1 MLTPRRRPRLVQFF
15 SRRLLLTAMSLA
27 ILVSVGTAVLSA
39 DETPQKSNRPN
50 AEQIRFFENTIRPL
64 LASYCYDCHGADV
77 QESELR
83 LDTLAGILTG
93 GKGGTSVKPGK
104 PKQSLLVTAIG
115 YRDNELQMPPDEKL
129 SDRQIADLT
138 RWVEMGAPHPD
149 SGTVKV
155 APRTT
160 LDIAKGRTHWAFQTP
175 SKPKVPRGG
184 PADSI
189 KNPVDAFLSAALTE
203 QELQPL
209 GPADKRT
216 LIRRATFDLIG
227 LPPTPVEI
235 DAFLADESDDAFGR
249 VVDRLL
255 DSPHYGERWGR
266 HWLDIARYADSNG
279 LDENVAH
286 GNAWRYRDYVVGSL
300 NQDKPYDE
308 FVIEQL
314 AGDQLDSGTDVSLR
328 NERLIA
334 TGFLAL
340 GPKVLA
346 EVDEAK
352 MEMDIVDEQ
361 VDTIGRSLMGLT
373 LGCARCHDHKFDP
386 IGQDDYYG
394 LAGIFKSTRTME
406 SFKKVAKW
414 QENLI
419 ALPEELARKE
429 KHEQRI
435 SEKKSQIEDRIAM
448 AKGKLAPP
456 TGETVPEDLEKRF
469 PQETQDE
476 LKQLRDELKK
486 LEKSTPVLP
495 TAMGVVDGD
504 IADAAVHLR
513 GSHLTLGD
521 VVPRRF
527 PRVLCS
533 DTPPSLPSGS
543 SGRLEYAR
551 WLTTPGH
558 PLTARVMVNRIW
570 RWHFGKGLVSTIDN
584 FGLQGQPPTH
594 PKLLDWLAVRFVEE
608 DWSIKAMHRLIMQSA
623 AYQRSSGFDSHC
635 SKVDPVNQLY
645 WRFDVRRLEA
655 ETIRDALLATSGTLD
670 RTLGGNLL
678 AVKNRD
684 YLFDHTSQDKS
695 SYDIRRRSIY
705 VPVIRNHLY
714 DMFQLFDYTDASV
727 LNGNR
732 NTSTIAP
739 QALFLMNSKLVID
752 LTTAM
757 ADRLLDA
764 DGTRKERVTQL
775 FLEAYGR
782 PPTEDEL
789 TRADLFLTQF
799 VELSAQEKEDPQG
812 DADITQQAWQA
823 LCQSVISSSEFIY
836 VR

>member
-1 MLTPRRRPRLVQFF
+1 M
-15 SRRLLLTAMSLA
+15 AMSLA

-39 DETPQKSNRPN
+39 DETPQKVNRPN
-50 AEQIRFFENTIRPL
+50 AEQIRFFEKTIRPL
-64 LASYCYDCHGADV
+64 LAKYCYECHGADV

-93 GKGGTSVKPGK
+93 GNAGASINPGK
-104 PKQSLLVTAIG
+104 PKQSLLITAIG

-155 APRTT
+155 ASRAT

-175 SKPKVPRGG
+175 SKPNVPRGG
-184 PADSI
+184 PAESI
-189 KNPVDAFLSAALTE
+189 ENPIDAFVSEALAKKG
-203 QELQPL
+203 LKPL

-227 LPPTPVEI
+227 LPPTPAEI
-235 DAFLADESDDAFGR
+235 DAFLADESDEAFRR

-286 GNAWRYRDYVVGSL
+286 GNAWRYRDYVVQSL
-300 NQDKPYDE
+300 NNDKPYDE
-308 FVIEQL
+308 FVVEQL
-314 AGDQLDSGTDVSLR
+314 AGDQLDSGSDVSRR
-328 NERLIA
+328 NDRLIA

-346 EVDEAK
+346 EVDESK

-361 VDTIGRSLMGLT
+361 IDTIGRSLMGLT

-435 SEKKSQIEDRIAM
+435 SEKKSQIEDRIAK
-448 AKGKLAPP
+448 AKDKLAPP
-456 TGETVPEDLEKRF
+456 TGETVPQDLEKRF

-476 LKQLRDELKK
+476 LKKLRDDLKS
-486 LEKSTPVLP
+486 LEKSVPVLP

-521 VVPRRF
+521 VVPRHF

-533 DTPPSLPSGS
+533 DTPPSLPSNS
-543 SGRLEYAR
+543 SGRLEYAH
-551 WLTTPGH
+551 WLTTPDH

-570 RWHFGKGLVSTIDN
+570 RWHFGKGLVSTVDN

-608 DWSIKAMHRLIMQSA
+608 DWSIKAMHRLIMLSA
-623 AYQRSSGFDSHC
+623 AYQRSSGFDSHRAA
-635 SKVDPVNQLY
+635 VDPDNLLY

-695 SYDIRRRSIY
+695 NYDIRRRSIY

-714 DMFQLFDYTDASV
+714 DVFQLFDYTDASV

-739 QALFLMNSKLVID
+739 QALFLMNSQLAID

-799 VELSAQEKEDPQG
+799 MELTAQEKSSQDNVG
-812 DADITQQAWQA
+812 GTQQAWQA